1 MTTSRPGRHIHILIG
16 GKNMQNFKETLM
28 YSLKRIVLMLVTFLI
43 IFIIAFALIRM
54 IPLSFSGGA
63 GTDLEKQYLEY
74 VKIGRLYYDVKS
86 GTYKENP
93 LPVQFWYF
101 LRNFFY
107 PYVRNE
113 DGTLEAV
120 SRWGYSRVVEKNST
134 PEQILF
140 SRMPITVVMNLYS
153 IIFSVPLGI
162 GLGIFMALKKNK
174 WQDNVLNVVVMVF
187 ISIPGFVFAF
197 LLQYFFGYK
206 WQLLPPITEAVSVVG
221 LFSPEMFK
229 SMILPILAMSL
240 GSIAAYARYTRAE
253 LTEVLTSDF
262 MLLARTKG
270 LNRGQATIR
279 HALRNSMVPIFPMI
293 LGEFISI
300 LGGSIIIEQIFGVN
314 GVGGIYLQSCT
325 GAEKDLDV
333 FQFVSMFY
341 VLIGLVGGLIVDISY
356 GIVDPRIRMGG
367 GKDNAY

>member
-1 MTTSRPGRHIHILIG
+1 
-16 GKNMQNFKETLM
+16 MQNLKETLM
-28 YSLKRIVLMLVTFLI
+28 YTLKRIILMVVTFII

-54 IPLSFSGGA
+54 IPLNISAGA
-63 GTDLEKQYLEY
+63 GADIEKYYMQQ
-74 VKIGRLYYDVKS
+74 VKIGRLYWDSKS

-93 LPVQFWYF
+93 IIVQFGYF

-107 PYVRNE
+107 PYVKNA
-113 DGTLEAV
+113 DGTLEKV
-120 SRWGYSRVVEKNST
+120 SRWGYSRVVELNST
-134 PEQILF
+134 PQEVLF
-140 SRMPITVVMNLYS
+140 RHMPITVVLNLYS

-197 LLQYFFGYK
+197 LLQYFLGYK
-206 WQLLPPITEAVSVVG
+206 WNLLPPITEAESLYG

-325 GAEKDLDV
+325 GGEKDLDV

>member
-1 MTTSRPGRHIHILIG
+1 
-16 GKNMQNFKETLM
+16 MQNFKETM
-28 YSLKRIVLMLVTFLI
+28 AYIIKRVVLMIVTFLI
-43 IFIIAFALIRM
+43 IFVIAFALIRM
-54 IPLSFSGGA
+54 IPLNISGGA
-63 GTDLEKQYLEY
+63 GTDFEKFLMQQA
-74 VKIGRLYYDVKS
+74 KIGRLYKDSS
-86 GTYKENP
+86 GQWREYP
-93 LPVQFWYF
+93 VAVQFVNF
-101 LRNFFY
+101 LKRFFY
-107 PYVRNE
+107 PYVRND
-113 DGTLEAV
+113 DGTLEKV
-120 SRWGYSRVVEKNST
+120 SRWGYSLVVELNST
-134 PEQILF
+134 PQEVLF
-140 SRMPITVVMNLYS
+140 RHMPITVVMNLYS
-153 IIFSVPLGI
+153 MIFSVPLGI
-162 GLGIFMALKKNK
+162 ALGIFMALKNNK
-174 WQDNVLNVVVMVF
+174 WEANVLNVVVMIF

-197 LLQYFFGYK
+197 LLQYLLGYK
-206 WQLLPPITEAVSVVG
+206 WNLLPPLTVAESIYG
-221 LFSPEMFK
+221 LFSPEMFR
-229 SMILPILAMSL
+229 SMILPVLAMSL

-314 GVGGIYLQSCT
+314 GVGQIYLMSCT
-325 GAEKDLDV
+325 GAQKDYDV

-341 VLIGLVGGLIVDISY
+341 VLIGLVGGLVVDISY